1 MSTCCLQGLQDLDSH
16 LERTGCPTRSSRKF
30 RHGTQNLLSLYPL
43 SLIIYNIDMGDTM
56 TLIRQKI
63 EHELNTLD
71 NRSMVAIYE
80 QLRQL
85 NSVRRV
91 AVKRKASALNIE
103 DVLRLT
109 SSSTGSWSEAVCAD
123 REERL

>member
-1 MSTCCLQGLQDLDSH
+1 
-16 LERTGCPTRSSRKF
+16 
-30 RHGTQNLLSLYPL
+30 
-43 SLIIYNIDMGDTM
+43 M

>member
-1 MSTCCLQGLQDLDSH
+1 
-16 LERTGCPTRSSRKF
+16 
-30 RHGTQNLLSLYPL
+30 
-43 SLIIYNIDMGDTM
+43 MGDTM

>member
-1 MSTCCLQGLQDLDSH
+1 
-16 LERTGCPTRSSRKF
+16 
-30 RHGTQNLLSLYPL
+30 
-43 SLIIYNIDMGDTM
+43 M

-63 EHELNTLD
+63 EHELNALD

>member
-1 MSTCCLQGLQDLDSH
+1 
-16 LERTGCPTRSSRKF
+16 
-30 RHGTQNLLSLYPL
+30 
-43 SLIIYNIDMGDTM
+43 M

-63 EHELNTLD
+63 EHELNALD

-91 AVKRKASALNIE
+91 AVKRKTAAQNIE

-109 SSSTGSWSEAVCAD
+109 SSSAGSWSEAVCAD

>member
-1 MSTCCLQGLQDLDSH
+1 
-16 LERTGCPTRSSRKF
+16 
-30 RHGTQNLLSLYPL
+30 
-43 SLIIYNIDMGDTM
+43 M

-63 EHELNTLD
+63 EHELNALD

-85 NSVRRV
+85 NNVRRV
-91 AVKRKASALNIE
+91 AVKRKASAQNIE

>member
-1 MSTCCLQGLQDLDSH
+1 M
-16 LERTGCPTRSSRKF
+16 E
-30 RHGTQNLLSLYPL
+30 
-43 SLIIYNIDMGDTM
+43 DTM

>member
-1 MSTCCLQGLQDLDSH
+1 
-16 LERTGCPTRSSRKF
+16 
-30 RHGTQNLLSLYPL
+30 
-43 SLIIYNIDMGDTM
+43 M

-63 EHELNTLD
+63 EHELNALD

-91 AVKRKASALNIE
+91 AVKRKASAHNIE